1 MWSPAMVHAMP
12 AVRAVRRLLEP
23 QGQGLLLLLAAH
35 LSRVQQQQ
43 LQVTSR
49 EAYCNA

>member
-1 MWSPAMVHAMP
+1 MVQAMLAI
-12 AVRAVRRLLEP
+12 RAVHRLLEP
-23 QGQGLLLLLAAH
+23 QGQGLLLLLAAY

>member
-1 MWSPAMVHAMP
+1 MVQAMLAI
-12 AVRAVRRLLEP
+12 RAVHRLLEP

-35 LSRVQQQQ
+35 LSRVRQQQ

-49 EAYCNA
+49 EAYFNA

>member
-1 MWSPAMVHAMP
+1 MVQVMLAI
-12 AVRAVRRLLEP
+12 RAVHRLLEP

-35 LSRVQQQQ
+35 LSRVRQQQ

-49 EAYCNA
+49 EAYFNA

>member
-1 MWSPAMVHAMP
+1 MVQAMLAI
-12 AVRAVRRLLEP
+12 RAVHRLHRLLEP
-23 QGQGLLLLLAAH
+23 QGQGLLLLLAAY